1 MTTSP
6 ANTNSTGS
14 YNAQTGDVI
23 KSTAT
28 ASNISK
34 KYTPS
39 NDDYNQPN
47 TFDIHA
53 AQLDLRERQANAAE
67 QDAGL
72 AGDLPN
78 NNEAFLADND
88 PMAFD
93 DTISTNVPGPDFDTT
108 STVDPVFLKQ
118 VEDFGGDLETAGAYG
133 SGPKLTSEELLLYN
147 EWQAGKHGQ
156 NLKWPALLA
165 SHRKLNPQGSE
176 FGSPSPLFGGYDTLD
191 GYSTDGWSDDAKQ
204 NLGLIQNKLN
214 PQTAEG
220 AQFETD
226 RLANEARIA
235 AEAAVADGD
244 VKTDFLDYTFRGSN
258 TENSLRQQNLD
269 IKYYKVNFDNEYIKE
284 DGTVRKDLAWSPE
297 AQRGYNPQDYTH
309 KTLFNPSSAYTTGTD
324 ASGKQAQTST
334 KFRTSLPQ
342 SLQGGSQSWTP
353 EDKQE
358 VANYLNTTI
367 PGSENN
373 ELDYFPG
380 EASDANPDG
389 GQLKEYA
396 PEFDNPKGGPT
407 WVDTSDLDRVYGAGQ
422 GKAGFEKQINKQNA
436 NRAYKT
442 IIGEWQSGFLTGG
455 GSQSKAKS
463 FVDKKISLMDSWGG
477 KDNDLGGY
485 KKMFK
490 KDIKSRYTNLYG
502 MYSPANN
509 TKPVD
514 KYTSF
519 KSVFNDGK
527 VTASTRV
534 KDDRLT
540 NAAGLAMSNNP
551 MDSYTKQLKNSTKTW
566 KDYYKN

>member
-1 MTTSP
+1 MAITG
-6 ANTNSTGS
+6 ANTNSTGDYKS
-14 YNAQTGDVI
+14 QTGDVI
-23 KSTAT
+23 KSTPT
-28 ASNISK
+28 ESNISK
-34 KYTPS
+34 RYIPNDPS
-39 NDDYNQPN
+39 YGKQNN
-47 TFDIHA
+47 FDVLA
-53 AQLDLRERQANAAE
+53 AQTMLREQQANAAL
-67 QDAGL
+67 QDADL

-78 NNEAFLADND
+78 NDAFLADND

-93 DTISTNVPGPDFDTT
+93 DTITTDVPGPNFDGK
-108 STVDPVFLKQ
+108 STVDPIFGQQ
-118 VEDFGGDLETAGAYG
+118 VEKFGDDLQAAGAHG
-133 SGPKLTSEELLLYN
+133 SDGKLSSEEKVLYN
-147 EWQAGKHGQ
+147 EWASGKYG
-156 NLKWPALLA
+156 NDLKWNALLT
-165 SHRKLNPQGSE
+165 SHRKLNPTGSV
-176 FGSPSPLFGGYDTLD
+176 FGREDGNEFGGYESLP
-191 GYSTDGWSDDAKQ
+191 GFSTDGWSDEGKK
-204 NLGLIQNKLN
+204 NLGSIQDQLN
-214 PQTAEG
+214 PQTASG
-220 AQFETD
+220 VQFEKD
-226 RLANEARIA
+226 RIANEERIA
-235 AEAAVADGD
+235 AESAVDGD
-244 VKTDFLDYTFRGSN
+244 VKTDFMDYTFRGSN

-297 AQRGYNPQDYTH
+297 AQRGYNPQDYVN
-309 KTLFNPSSAYTTGTD
+309 KTMFSSTSAYTTGTD

-342 SLQGGSQSWTP
+342 SLQGGPQSWTP

-477 KDNDLGGY
+477 KGNDLGGY

-509 TKPVD
+509 TIPVD

-527 VTASTRV
+527 ITASTRV
-534 KDDRLT
+534 KGDRLT
-540 NAAGLAMSNNP
+540 NAVGLAKANNP
-551 MDSYTKQLKNSTKTW
+551 MESYTKQLKNSTKTW
-566 KDYYKN
+566 KDYYQ

>member
-1 MTTSP
+1 MAITG
-6 ANTNSTGS
+6 ANTNSTGAYKS
-14 YNAQTGDVI
+14 QTGDVI
-23 KSTAT
+23 SSTAT
-28 ASNISK
+28 KSNISK
-34 KYTPS
+34 KYIPNDPS
-39 NDDYNQPN
+39 YGKQDN
-47 TFDIHA
+47 FDVLT
-53 AQLDLRERQANAAE
+53 AQTMLREQQANAAE
-67 QDAGL
+67 QDANL
-72 AGDLPN
+72 AGELPDN
-78 NNEAFLADND
+78 SVFLADND

-93 DTISTNVPGPDFDTT
+93 DTITTGVSGPNFDVKP
-108 STVDPVFLKQ
+108 TVDPI
-118 VEDFGGDLETAGAYG
+118 FGQQFEEFGESLQAAGAYG
-133 SGPKLTSEELLLYN
+133 ETGTLAQQTKNEVKAKWMAGEYGRVSWQVAWADYQKANPVYTGYENIDTSNWTSGKN
-147 EWQAGKHGQ
+147 EFNKIQEQ
-156 NLKWPALLA
+156 
-165 SHRKLNPQGSE
+165 
-176 FGSPSPLFGGYDTLD
+176 Y
-191 GYSTDGWSDDAKQ
+191 
-204 NLGLIQNKLN
+204 LGLT
-214 PQTAEG
+214 PQTVNAVQLEKDLQ
-220 AQFETD
+220 AQKE
-226 RLANEARIA
+226 RIEKREAG
-235 AEAAVADGD
+235 EEVASPESIPDI
-244 VKTDFLDYTFRGSN
+244 KTNFMDYTFRGSN

-297 AQRGYNPQDYTH
+297 AQRGYNPQDYIN
-309 KTLFNPSSAYTTGTD
+309 KTLFNPTSAYTTGTD

-334 KFRTSLPQ
+334 KFRTSFPATA
-342 SLQGGSQSWTP
+342 STP
-353 EDKQE
+353 ENKQE
-358 VANYLNTTI
+358 MANYLNMTI

-485 KKMFK
+485 KNMFK

-509 TKPVD
+509 TTPVD

-540 NAAGLAMSNNP
+540 NAVGLAMNNNP

-566 KDYYKN
+566 KDYY